1 MFTSCQYVRVHSLT
15 NSIKFQFSSVQSLCH
30 VRLFATP
37 WIAGRQA
44 SLSITN
50 SRSSLRLTSIESVMP
65 SSHLILGRPLLLLPP
80 ISPSVRVFSNESA
93 TTNSTCSSYYPET
106 WHSEMCYPGA
116 NVCVREVHANCLLNS
131 LEHSVYHSCLLF
143 LSLQLDFGAP
153 GGTKSFALP
162 SWPSAQHNAGL

>member
-1 MFTSCQYVRVHSLT
+1 MGLRVSFAKLL
-15 NSIKFQFSSVQSLCH
+15 NSFLIGFFLFAVQSLSH
-30 VRLFATP
+30 VQLFTTP
-37 WIAGRQA
+37 WTAVCQA
-44 SLSITN
+44 SLSFTI
-50 SRSSLRLTSIESVMP
+50 SWSLLRFTSTESVMP
-65 SSHLILGRPLLLLPP
+65 SNLLILCHPPLLLDFS
-80 ISPSVRVFSNESA
+80 ISQRQGLFQWVSYYQLYFFIL
-93 TTNSTCSSYYPET
+93 YYPER

-116 NVCVREVHANCLLNS
+116 NVCVQEVHANCLLNS

>member
-1 MFTSCQYVRVHSLT
+1 MS
-15 NSIKFQFSSVQSLCH
+15 N
-30 VRLFATP
+30 
-37 WIAGRQA
+37 
-44 SLSITN
+44 
-50 SRSSLRLTSIESVMP
+50 SLRPHGLQYA
-65 SSHLILGRPLLLLPP
+65 RPLCPSVPPRVCSNSPPLSRWCRLTFLSSAILLSFLTKVF
-80 ISPSVRVFSNESA
+80 PSVRVFSNESA

-131 LEHSVYHSCLLF
+131 LEHSVYHSCRLF